1 MYKHLRW
8 ITLLV
13 AAVSLVA
20 LVSQKP
26 GDSAQAVV
34 DRAIRRH
41 GGPQFDGVRIAFD
54 FRQYHLSVE
63 RKDGM
68 FDYRRTYKDSLGNAI
83 REQMTN
89 AAFTR
94 RVNARPQSLS
104 EKEYKRYYEAVNAL
118 VYLSLL
124 PYRLNDAGV
133 IKEYLGTVQIKGRP
147 YHKVQV
153 SFTRENGGTDFQ
165 DVFYYWFDAAENT
178 MDYFAYSAGGNRF
191 RQAVNRSVVKGIL
204 FQDYINHT
212 HAEGDTTALVHFD
225 RLFDAGKLVVLSK
238 IEHRNISVKPLR

>member
-1 MYKHLRW
+1 MYRRLGW

-13 AAVSLVA
+13 AAVSLTA
-20 LVSQKP
+20 LVTHKS
-26 GDSAQAVV
+26 DESAQAIV
-34 DRAIRRH
+34 DRAISRH

-68 FDYRRTYKDSLGNAI
+68 FDYRRTYKDSLGNAV

-89 AAFTR
+89 DAFTR

-104 EKEYKRYYEAVNAL
+104 EQEYKRYHEAVNAV

-133 IKEYLGTVQIKGRP
+133 IKQYLAACRSKASP
-147 YHKVQV
+147 YHKVQ
-153 SFTRENGGTDFQ
+153 
-165 DVFYYWFDAAENT
+165 
-178 MDYFAYSAGGNRF
+178 
-191 RQAVNRSVVKGIL
+191 GIL
-204 FQDYINHT
+204 HPR
-212 HAEGDTTALVHFD
+212 ERGD
-225 RLFDAGKLVVLSK
+225 
-238 IEHRNISVKPLR
+238 

>member
-1 MYKHLRW
+1 MYKRLSW

-13 AAVSLVA
+13 AAVSLTA
-20 LVSQKP
+20 LVTQQP

-41 GGPQFDGVRIAFD
+41 GGPLFDGARIAFD
-54 FRQYHLSVE
+54 FRQYHVRVE
-63 RKDGM
+63 RKDGR
-68 FDYRRTYKDSLGNAI
+68 FDYRRTYKDSLGNAVS
-83 REQMTN
+83 EQMTN
-89 AAFTR
+89 DAFTR
-94 RVNARPQSLS
+94 RVNAKPQPLP
-104 EKEYKRYYEAVNAL
+104 EKEYKRYYEAVNAV

-133 IKEYLGTVQIKGRP
+133 IKQYLGTVQIKGKP
-147 YHKVQV
+147 YHKVRV
-153 SFTRENGGTDFQ
+153 SFTRENGGSDFQ
-165 DVFYYWFDAAENT
+165 DVFYYWFDAKENT

-225 RLFDAGKLVVLSK
+225 RLFDAGKLVVLSR